1 MSVMSNRQR
10 RLARKA
16 SRQAEAAR
24 PQIGAAVEQA
34 VAINDAVDG
43 DVIGAAYLREE
54 AAAKAAVQDAEREAA
69 SRGEKLTATDRRD
82 IRAEYGVSRLT
93 GKDAPAAYRMR
104 SRDGLTS
111 AKDTGVITAA
121 QHKAGLAYR
130 LCFEA
135 QAGGLKSALANA
147 GMIGGGRSAAEGL
160 AMRSPAA
167 LQQAYLMGRLR
178 GMEKG
183 ASEIELFVLRAVAGE
198 GQTLRSLGT
207 GGQAKAA
214 NRAALVSVLA
224 RIEGGLRITA
234 H

>member
-16 SRQAEAAR
+16 ARQAEAAR
-24 PQIGAAVEQA
+24 PQVEAVVEQA
-34 VAINDAVDG
+34 VVISDIVDG

-54 AAAKAAVQDAEREAA
+54 AAAKAAVQDAEREAV
-69 SRGEKLTATDRRD
+69 SQGEKLTAADRRD

-111 AKDTGVITAA
+111 AKDTGVITVAL
-121 QHKAGLAYR
+121 HKAGLAYR

-178 GMEKG
+178 GMEG
-183 ASEIELFVLRAVAGE
+183 GLSERELFVVRAVAGE
-198 GQTLRSLGT
+198 GRTARSLG
-207 GGQAKAA
+207 GGGSTRQA
-214 NRAALVSVLA
+214 NLTALVS
-224 RIEGGLRITA
+224 GLTKVVWA
-234 H
+234 LGW

>member
-24 PQIGAAVEQA
+24 PQVGAVVEQA
-34 VAINDAVDG
+34 VVISDVVDG

-69 SRGEKLTATDRRD
+69 SQGEKLTAADRRD

-121 QHKAGLAYR
+121 QHKAGLVYR

-178 GMEKG
+178 GMEG
-183 ASEIELFVLRAVAGE
+183 GLSERELFVVRAVAGE
-198 GQTLRSLGT
+198 GRTARSLG
-207 GGQAKAA
+207 GGGSARQA
-214 NRAALVSVLA
+214 NLTALVS
-224 RIEGGLRITA
+224 GLTKVVWA
-234 H
+234 LGW